1 MQIDYIISNSPG
13 KGKGVFTTQNVTQ
26 YSLIWDF
33 NKANINIYNE
43 NSAKGLIN
51 KLQEKDTEDNTC
63 LKQLLNYAYF
73 SNDNIY
79 VDIRGD
85 DGKFFNHSNNP
96 NVALG
101 KVLLEQ
107 NIPGN
112 YHMLST
118 YAIRDIIL
126 GEELCD
132 NYNTYYDEPEWYKNI
147 IEQNGLDFSFM
158 KN

>member
-1 MQIDYIISNSPG
+1 MQIDYIINNSPG
-13 KGKGVFTTQNVTQ
+13 KGKGIFTNQNIPQ
-26 YSLIWDF
+26 YSLVWDF
-33 NKANINIYNE
+33 NMANINIYNE
-43 NSAKGLIN
+43 ISAKRLIN
-51 KLQEKDTEDNTC
+51 KLQEDNTS
-63 LKQLLNYAYF
+63 LKNLLNFAYF
-73 SNDNIY
+73 SNDNIF
-79 VDIRGD
+79 VDIRED

-118 YAIRDIIL
+118 YAIKDIIY

-132 NYNTYYDEPEWYKNI
+132 NYNTYYNEPEWYKNI